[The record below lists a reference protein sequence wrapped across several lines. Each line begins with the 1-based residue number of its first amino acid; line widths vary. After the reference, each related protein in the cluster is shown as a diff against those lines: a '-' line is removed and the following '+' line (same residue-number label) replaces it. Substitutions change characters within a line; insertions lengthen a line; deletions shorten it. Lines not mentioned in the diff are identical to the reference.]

1 MAAGAPFWYSDRC
14 MPNCIKRSFFLAALL
29 SLTVGGC
36 ATQDASKP
44 SSPKEVLK
52 TSGPSGAEQDE
63 HESAIPKD
71 GKLPEIANASGSVP
85 AGYFDWPVYEARMTR
100 GYFHKAKKR
109 RGRPHWGI
117 DLASHKGT
125 PILASH
131 DGLVIYVDR
140 EFRGFGRLIMI
151 EGRNGFATLYA
162 HLSRSR
168 VRIGE
173 RVKQGQKIGDMGNTG
188 RSTGVHLH
196 FEIRRRSGPIDPLQY
211 LPGGAK
217 VAGNSR

>member
-1 MAAGAPFWYSDRC
+1 
-14 MPNCIKRSFFLAALL
+14 MPNCIKRGFLTAGVSLL
-29 SLTVGGC
+29 ILSGC
-36 ATQDASKP
+36 ATTNDSKP
-44 SSPKEVLK
+44 TKPGDVLRTPSNGSSEAHDHDTP
-52 TSGPSGAEQDE
+52 
-63 HESAIPKD
+63 IPRD
-71 GKLPEIANASGSVP
+71 GQLPEISNASGQVP

-125 PILASH
+125 PILAAH
-131 DGLVIYVDR
+131 DGLVIYVGR
-140 EFRGFGRLIMI
+140 EFRGFGRLIMV

-168 VRIGE
+168 VRVGE

-217 VAGNSR
+217 VAGNSKPASRL